1 MRTWCYVWL
10 WASESLSSPQAAVP
24 GQVCLLQRGSGPSWV
39 VPLCSGGDHVTLSV
53 LAGRAG
59 ASVTSPDG
67 PAESYWGK
75 SSQLIRPVISWRAAP
90 APGWPRVLSLLPLCS
105 TPEAFAAV
113 SGVLAS
119 RCWWGGDAAFAPSC
133 SPSPHHLQAVSVGP
147 CSEVC
152 AALLN
157 S

>member
-75 SSQLIRPVISWRAAP
+75 SSQLIRPVISWREQLLLQDGPGSCPCCHSAAHQRHLQQCLESWLPGVGGEGMLHLHP
-90 APGWPRVLSLLPLCS
+90 AVLLPLIICKQS
-105 TPEAFAAV
+105 
-113 SGVLAS
+113 VLGPAL
-119 RCWWGGDAAFAPSC
+119 R
-133 SPSPHHLQAVSVGP
+133 SV
-147 CSEVC
+147 
-152 AALLN
+152 LLF
-157 S
+157 